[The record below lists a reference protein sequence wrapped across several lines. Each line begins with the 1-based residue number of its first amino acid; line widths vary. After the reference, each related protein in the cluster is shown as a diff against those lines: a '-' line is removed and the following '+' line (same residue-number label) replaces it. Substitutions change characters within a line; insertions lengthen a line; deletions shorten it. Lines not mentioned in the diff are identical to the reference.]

1 MRLQIE
7 VTHDDDIQSE
17 TSLLW
22 MSPTT
27 TKITSTVL
35 VIQYSL
41 QQSIYAQKRGRNF
54 HGFFP
59 SWKKPMKV
67 SPSFVDV
74 YTVLCCKLY
83 WMTNTVEVIFVVVG
97 DIQSNDSKHSVIT
110 ELPLHCHKLN
120 QLNPFQGIYL
130 VVTVSF

>member
-1 MRLQIE
+1 VRLQIE

-41 QQSIYAQKRGRNF
+41 QQSIYAQKSGRNF

-59 SWKKPMKV
+59 QMGKKPMKT
-67 SPSFVDV
+67 FLGVD
-74 YTVLCCKLY
+74 TLY

-130 VVTVSF
+130 VVTISF

>member
-1 MRLQIE
+1 
-7 VTHDDDIQSE
+7 
-17 TSLLW
+17 
-22 MSPTT
+22 
-27 TKITSTVL
+27 
-35 VIQYSL
+35 
-41 QQSIYAQKRGRNF
+41 
-54 HGFFP
+54 
-59 SWKKPMKV
+59 MKT
-67 SPSFVDV
+67 FLGV
-74 YTVLCCKLY
+74 YTLY

>member
-1 MRLQIE
+1 M
-7 VTHDDDIQSE
+7 
-17 TSLLW
+17 
-22 MSPTT
+22 
-27 TKITSTVL
+27 
-35 VIQYSL
+35 
-41 QQSIYAQKRGRNF
+41 
-54 HGFFP
+54 GFFHK
-59 SWKKPMKV
+59 WKKPMKT
-67 SPSFVDV
+67 FLGV
-74 YTVLCCKLY
+74 YTLY